1 MKKYNATA
9 YDRKQAKEL
18 LAQGYKYLA
27 RDKDGSLYAWQ
38 KKPMLEV
45 ESIFVIDTHTFRY
58 KEEIIKFWY
67 AKGSNELVQSFG
79 FKFIKWEDEEPTLIA
94 DVVHGGRK

>member
-1 MKKYNATA
+1 MGKYNATA

-27 RDKDGSLYAWQ
+27 RDKEGILTAYDKKSYKHSMFSWRPPSAWAS
-38 KKPMLEV
+38 PEGR
-45 ESIFVIDTHTFRY
+45 ITD
-58 KEEIIKFWY
+58 IK
-67 AKGSNELVQSFG
+67 SFG

-94 DVVHGGRK
+94 DIVHGGKKI

>member
-27 RDKDGSLYAWQ
+27 RDDDGMLIAHRIKPKKTEIGHNDRSLFKTEIWLSNSARA
-38 KKPMLEV
+38 EV
-45 ESIFVIDTHTFRY
+45 RENY
-58 KEEIIKFWY
+58 
-67 AKGSNELVQSFG
+67 
-79 FKFIKWEDEEPTLIA
+79 FKFVKWEDDEPTLIA
-94 DVVHGGRK
+94 DIVRGGRK